1 MNSSPP
7 LNSKI
12 KIGTLN
18 GYEHI
23 IIPHTSAGIIR
34 FLIGGFLLFW
44 LTAWYAGFSNALEEI
59 MAGKGGLFLFVWI
72 TLWSFGGLYAIY
84 FLYRILKKPVP
95 EQLLFNKPNL
105 SLDTGVSPFNMN
117 FHNAQNMQKPWKQM
131 FPKRRRL
138 EFNPE
143 ELKSMQLRD
152 TGSGNRLTID
162 KGLERIEIASHVTDI
177 EKEWLFQYLQD
188 SYSLAK

>member
-1 MNSSPP
+1 MPSPP

-18 GYEHI
+18 HYEHI

-34 FLIGGFLLFW
+34 FLVGGFLLLW
-44 LTAWYAGFSNALEEI
+44 LAAWYAGFSSALGEI
-59 MAGKGGLFLFVWI
+59 IAGKGEPFLFVWI
-72 TLWSFGGLYAIY
+72 TLWSFGGIYAIY
-84 FLYRILKKPVP
+84 FLYRIFRKPVP

-105 SLDTGVSPFNMN
+105 SLDTGISPFNMN
-117 FHNAQNMQKPWKQM
+117 FHNVQNMQRPWKQM

-143 ELKSMQLRD
+143 ELKNMKLRD
-152 TGSGNRLTID
+152 TDSGNRLTID
-162 KGLERIEIASHVTDI
+162 KNSERIEIASHTTEI
-177 EKEWLFQYLQD
+177 EKEWLFKHLQD
-188 SYSLAK
+188 AYSLDN